1 MENLGILLSKNPDL
15 IYLLMKKIDVE
26 IKKILPF
33 GPSNSSD
40 IEPLFF
46 NTAQEDILSLKF
58 KKSLNSFERA
68 RLLVKAEQG
77 CVRIEKP
84 PFLNRYIRGMGVCN
98 HFNFFALMILAKE
111 YDFLAMLENIFSDES
126 HTYVVLFAS
135 NQKRYILDAWSGA
148 ALAYENDTE
157 WNESMP
163 IKYSRKQGSKV
174 ETDSY
179 WSSTYLRTLW
189 TQLEAQEV
197 QIAKKAY
204 YERVIA
210 KVTKSYS
217 FTFFAPR
224 LEVNENDSGNTSLLL
239 CDEEDCTMKHSKL

>member
-135 NQKRYILDAWSGA
+135 NLSRTSHDDCCREGTEAAHIGKKVVKVNKKMNDFFKKNFRYG
-148 ALAYENDTE
+148 
-157 WNESMP
+157 
-163 IKYSRKQGSKV
+163 
-174 ETDSY
+174 TDSAHLLEQDQHVLLHN
-179 WSSTYLRTLW
+179 TRNQQHKDLR
-189 TQLEAQEV
+189 
-197 QIAKKAY
+197 KK
-204 YERVIA
+204 R
-210 KVTKSYS
+210 
-217 FTFFAPR
+217 
-224 LEVNENDSGNTSLLL
+224 
-239 CDEEDCTMKHSKL
+239 M